1 MGANPNQALTD
12 QQKRFV
18 VAVGQGLSQTAAAR
32 HAGYKFASV
41 EGYQLMRNPRVLVAL
56 EKERTKYEHASMMS
70 RKKVIDG
77 LVEAIDVARLQ
88 AEASSMVAGWREIAR
103 ICGYFAPE
111 TKQINIS
118 VNGAIR
124 VAEIEQMTDDEL
136 SKLIMDGESTR
147 LDDDDDLPEED
158 LALLEAPNEF
168 VDAPDTPYP
177 DEKAA

>member
-1 MGANPNQALTD
+1 
-12 QQKRFV
+12 
-18 VAVGQGLSQTAAAR
+18 
-32 HAGYKFASV
+32 
-41 EGYQLMRNPRVLVAL
+41 
-56 EKERTKYEHASMMS
+56 
-70 RKKVIDG
+70 
-77 LVEAIDVARLQ
+77 
-88 AEASSMVAGWREIAR
+88 MVAGWREIAR